1 MKRVAFYVDGYNL
14 YHSIAAFARANTSK
28 NYLKWVDLRKL
39 FSFFIDPHKEEIAD
53 IYFFTAIP
61 THTHPEVQKRFYQL
75 TIAYQRFLKIK
86 AIYGKFKAKNEQC
99 KKCHAQWVRHEEKES
114 DVNLAVSIV
123 RDAYEKNYDFAYIVT
138 QDSDM
143 APAVKL
149 TEQVNPGYL
158 RLLTPP
164 GIHPSRELARILHK
178 KAAQIKET
186 HLQHALMPAQ
196 YTDEAGNIVVVR
208 PAEYTPPSEIS

>member
-14 YHSIAAFARANTSK
+14 YHSIAALARANPSK

-39 FSFFIDPHKEEIAD
+39 FSFFINPHEEEIAD
-53 IYFFTAIP
+53 IYFFTAKP
-61 THTHPEVQKRFYQL
+61 THTRPEVQQRFYQL
-75 TIAYQRFLKIK
+75 TIAYQRFLRIK
-86 AIYGKFKAKNEQC
+86 TIYGKFKSKNEQC

-123 RDAYEKNYDFAYIVT
+123 RDAYEKNYDYAYIVT

-149 TEQVNPGYL
+149 AEKVNPGHL

-164 GIHPSRELARILHK
+164 GIHPSHELARILRK
-178 KAAQIKET
+178 KAAQIKES

-196 YTDEAGNIVVVR
+196 YTDASGNIVVKR
-208 PAEYTPPSEIS
+208 PAEYTPPS

>member
-14 YHSIAAFARANTSK
+14 YHSIAALSKTDPSK

-39 FSFFIDPHKEEIAD
+39 FSFFVNPHEEEIAD
-53 IYFFTAIP
+53 IFFFTATP
-61 THTHPEVQKRFYQL
+61 THTHPDIQKRFYQL
-75 TIAYQRFLKIK
+75 TIDYQRFLKIK
-86 AIYGKFKAKNEQC
+86 AIYGKFKSKNEQC
-99 KKCHAQWVRHEEKES
+99 KKCKAQWVRHEEKES

-123 RDAYEKNYDFAYIVT
+123 RDAYEKTYDFAYIVT

-149 TEQVNPGYL
+149 AERVNPGYL

-164 GIHPSRELARILHK
+164 GILPSRELARTLRQ
-178 KAAQIKET
+178 KAAQIKEI

-196 YTDEAGNIVVVR
+196 YTDEFGNIIVKR
-208 PAEYTPPSEIS
+208 PAEYTPPA

>member
-14 YHSIAAFARANTSK
+14 YHSIAALARANPSK

-39 FSFFIDPHKEEIAD
+39 FSFFINPHEEEIAD
-53 IYFFTAIP
+53 IYFFTAKP
-61 THTHPEVQKRFYQL
+61 THTRPEVQQRFYQL
-75 TIAYQRFLKIK
+75 TIAYQRFLRIK
-86 AIYGKFKAKNEQC
+86 TIYGKFKSKNEQC

-123 RDAYEKNYDFAYIVT
+123 RDAYEKNYDYAYIVT

-149 TEQVNPGYL
+149 AEKVNPGHL

-164 GIHPSRELARILHK
+164 GIHPSQELSRILRK
-178 KAAQIKET
+178 KAAQIKES

-196 YTDEAGNIVVVR
+196 YTDAAGNIVVKR
-208 PAEYTPPSEIS
+208 PAEYAPPA

>member
-14 YHSIAAFARANTSK
+14 YHAIASIATKDPSK

-39 FSFFIDPHKEEIAD
+39 FSFFINPNEEEISD
-53 IYFFTAIP
+53 IFFFTANP
-61 THTHPEVQKRFYQL
+61 THTRPDVQKRFYKL
-75 TIAYQRFLKIK
+75 TIAYQRFLNIK
-86 AIYGKFKAKNEQC
+86 AIYGKFKAKDEQC
-99 KKCHAQWVRHEEKES
+99 KNCSAKWVRHEEKES

-123 RDAYEKNYDFAYIVT
+123 RDAYEKRYDYAYIVT

-149 TEQVNPGYL
+149 AEKVNPGFL
-158 RLLTPP
+158 RLMTPP
-164 GIHPSRELARILHK
+164 DKQPSRELSRILRK
-178 KAAQIKET
+178 RAAQIKEV

-196 YTDEAGNIVVVR
+196 YTDDSGQVIVTR
-208 PAEYTPPSEIS
+208 PTEYTPPGT